1 MASRDIIPLAGVLV
15 ALIALGW
22 TAYSVHLNLK
32 IKQAEFWLG
41 LRSDFARFDEVHLK
55 LRPGGDWSGTNKGP
69 ETVEEW
75 VKVEGYMGL
84 FEHCEFM
91 LRQGLLNEQVFI
103 ESFKYRVVNL
113 YANPVIKKAKL
124 VEKAAGWSR
133 FIALGDRLGL
143 PSPQHGT

>member
-1 MASRDIIPLAGVLV
+1 
-15 ALIALGW
+15 
-22 TAYSVHLNLK
+22 
-32 IKQAEFWLG
+32 
-41 LRSDFARFDEVHLK
+41 VHLK
-55 LRPGGDWSGTNKGP
+55 LRPGGAWSGTNKGP

-75 VKVEGYMGL
+75 AKVEGYMGL
-84 FEHCEFM
+84 FEHCESM

-124 VEKAAGWSR
+124 VERATGWSR

-143 PSPQHGT
+143 PNPQRET